1 MLNLQDKQNKF
12 ERLRKQ
18 AEKLIQQQT
27 GSLEQTDIV
36 NLFHEMEASYKELE
50 IQAKELK
57 RTQVELA
64 LMNQEH
70 AQLYEFAPCGYVTL
84 NPKGIITRANLTA
97 ARLLDTNR
105 TSLYLSPLSSHF
117 ANGWETTYLSAQR
130 KAAQTGE
137 RQIVELPLKQEK
149 DSFTWVQASIQA
161 VFDKQGSVTQWR
173 VVLDDIADRK
183 LMEQKLSYLATTDE
197 LTGLWNR
204 RFFMDAANQEMEK
217 AKRYHQ
223 FFSLLMLDI
232 DDFKTI
238 NDKHGH
244 EAGDRLLNY
253 VGKYIQNNLR
263 KVDTPGRYGGD
274 EFAVI
279 MPQTDLNSAYVIG
292 EKLRIYFDQNPL
304 IYRNNNIH
312 FTVSIGI
319 TEYDP
324 NMTSIEKMIKIADDA
339 LYKAKKE
346 GRNMTFKISGNTN
359 HYLYHG

>member
-1 MLNLQDKQNKF
+1 MKDVHDKQNRF
-12 ERLRKQ
+12 ERLLKQ
-18 AEKLIQQQT
+18 AEKLFQQQP
-27 GSLEQTDIV
+27 GFPNQSNVAD
-36 NLFHEMEASYKELE
+36 LFHEMEVIYMELE
-50 IQAKELK
+50 SQAEGLK

-64 LMNQEH
+64 LLNQEH

-84 NPKGIITRANLTA
+84 NPKGIITKANLTA
-97 ARLLDTNR
+97 ASLLDTNR
-105 TSLYLSPLSSHF
+105 TSLYLSKLSSYF
-117 ANGWETTYLSAQR
+117 AKGWVTTYLNSQR
-130 KAAQTGE
+130 KAAQTGA

-149 DSFTWVQASIQA
+149 DSPMWIQANIQA
-161 VFDKQGSVTQWR
+161 VFDKQGAVTQWR

-183 LMEQKLSYLATTDE
+183 KMEQKLNYLATTDE

-204 RFFMDAANQEMEK
+204 RFFMDLANQEMEK

-223 FFSLLMLDI
+223 FFSLLLLDI

-238 NDKHGH
+238 NDDYGH

-253 VGKYIQNNLR
+253 VGKYIKNNLR
-263 KVDTPGRYGGD
+263 KVDIPGRYGGD

-279 MPQTDLNSAYVIG
+279 MPQTDLNSAYIIG

-304 IYRNNNIH
+304 IYRNNNVH

-319 TEYDP
+319 TEYDQ

-346 GRNMTFKISGNTN
+346 GRNMTYKIPGNTN
-359 HYLYHG
+359 HYLDHG